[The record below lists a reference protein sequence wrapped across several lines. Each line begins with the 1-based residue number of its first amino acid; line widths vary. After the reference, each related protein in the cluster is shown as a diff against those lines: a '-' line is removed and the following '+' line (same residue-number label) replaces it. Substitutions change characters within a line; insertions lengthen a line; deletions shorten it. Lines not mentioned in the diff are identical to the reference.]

1 MKRLTQ
7 VVVLFVFIAFMAAC
21 GGGRATDV
29 AEPMTENVVHLPAG
43 TAAYEVAAETII
55 EAPAAGLQPPN
66 DQAYAGMFFEDYGV
80 NPFID
85 TEDDNLS
92 TFAIDVDTGSY
103 TLMRSYVNRGN
114 LPPDEAVRVEEFI
127 NYFEQDYAAPQ
138 TGAFAIHLEGA
149 PAPYGENDSYY
160 LVRVGIQGYEVG
172 REQRPDVT
180 LIFVIDVSGSMDME
194 NRLGLVKQSLR
205 ILVDELR
212 PTDRVGIV
220 VYGSNARAVLEPTYV
235 DSRRTILNAI
245 DSLQPEGATNAE
257 AGLMLAYRMADEYRR
272 SEGITRLI
280 LCSDGV
286 ANVGNTGAETILQH
300 AAEGISL
307 STFGFGMGNYNDV
320 LMEQL
325 ADQGDGSYAYI
336 DTLREA
342 ERVFIHDLTGTLLT
356 IAKDAKIQVEFNG
369 DIVERYRLL
378 GYENRDVADED
389 FRKDDVDA
397 GEIGAGHSVTAL
409 YEIKL
414 TDQFDPAAMAM
425 TVYVR
430 YANPDSGEVVE
441 INNAMTIGQFT
452 ASFAEASPR
461 FQLTAVVAEY
471 AEILRDSYWARGN
484 DLNSIVFDAR
494 RIAEYFPGDEDVQ
507 EFAQL
512 VNAAVNLTR

>member
-7 VVVLFVFIAFMAAC
+7 VVVLFVFMAVLAAC

-29 AEPMTENVVHLPAG
+29 AEPMTENVVHLPAA
-43 TAAYEVAAETII
+43 TAAYEVAAEAIM

-66 DQAYAGMFFEDYGV
+66 DQAYADMFFEDYGV

-127 NYFEQDYAAPQ
+127 NYFEQGYAAPQ

-272 SEGITRLI
+272 GEGITRLI

-300 AAEGISL
+300 AAAGISL
-307 STFGFGMGNYNDV
+307 STFGFGMGNYN
-320 LMEQL
+320 E
-325 ADQGDGSYAYI
+325 
-336 DTLREA
+336 
-342 ERVFIHDLTGTLLT
+342 LL
-356 IAKDAKIQVEFNG
+356 
-369 DIVERYRLL
+369 
-378 GYENRDVADED
+378 
-389 FRKDDVDA
+389 
-397 GEIGAGHSVTAL
+397 S
-409 YEIKL
+409 
-414 TDQFDPAAMAM
+414 
-425 TVYVR
+425 
-430 YANPDSGEVVE
+430 
-441 INNAMTIGQFT
+441 
-452 ASFAEASPR
+452 
-461 FQLTAVVAEY
+461 
-471 AEILRDSYWARGN
+471 
-484 DLNSIVFDAR
+484 
-494 RIAEYFPGDEDVQ
+494 
-507 EFAQL
+507 
-512 VNAAVNLTR
+512 